1 MQNHGGY
8 TEDYDN
14 FSVDITAEGKN
25 NAALDR
31 YLSLLKRTD
40 QALENLIAYFEGQ
53 EEPTI
58 LLFFGD
64 HQPNNAVAKSFSF
77 SDETLRYQVPYL
89 IWANFDIEE
98 GVNVD
103 TSANYLSSHLL
114 QAAGVPLYDYQ
125 KFLTGLEQA
134 YPILSA
140 ARIETNGDGQEE
152 LLSDYRKIQYYLLF
166 DRKGE
171 QQ

>member
-8 TEDYDN
+8 TDDYSN
-14 FSVDITAEGKN
+14 FSPDITAEEKN
-25 NAALDR
+25 SEPLNR

-40 QALENLIAYFEGQ
+40 QALEQLISYFEEQ

-64 HQPNNAVAKSFSF
+64 HQPNNTIAKSFSF

-98 GVNVD
+98 GQNVD

-114 QAAGVPLYDYQ
+114 EEAGIPLYDYQ
-125 KFLTGLEQA
+125 NFLTELEES
-134 YPILSA
+134 YPVLSA

-152 LLSDYRKIQYYLLF
+152 LLSDYQKLQYYLLF

-171 QQ
+171 QE